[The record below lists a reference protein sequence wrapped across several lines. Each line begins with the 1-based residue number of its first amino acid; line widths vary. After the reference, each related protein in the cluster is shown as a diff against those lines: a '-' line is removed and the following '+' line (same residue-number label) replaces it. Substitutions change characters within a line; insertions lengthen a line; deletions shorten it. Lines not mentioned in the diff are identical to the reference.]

1 MTWLS
6 FKSRCYLKTNDN
18 TNPFR
23 KQILGELNVDLTNMG
38 IAAKDAAFHLATA
51 STAQKNK
58 ALAIIADELEAN
70 SEVILAANAKDI
82 ELGREAGLTDALL
95 DRLLLNEERLT
106 GIANDVRNVISLND
120 PVGSEIDSKVLEN
133 GMALS
138 RRRVP
143 LGVVGVIYEA
153 RPNVTIDIAALC
165 LKTGNASILR
175 GGKETFFSNMEL
187 VKVIQSALEKAEL
200 PAASVQYIEK
210 PDREL
215 VAQLLKLDEY
225 VDMIIPRG
233 GAGLHKMCQEN
244 STIPVIIGGFGISH
258 IFIDESADLERS
270 LNVVENSKVQ
280 RPSACNALDTLLVH
294 KAVAEEFLPKLVE
307 RLNGKV
313 ALVSDASA
321 KPLVANAADV
331 RDAQEGDFDT
341 EWLSYTLGVK
351 VVADVKEAIDHMR
364 VHNASHS
371 DAIMTN
377 SLQNSELFINS
388 VGSAAVYVN
397 ASTRFTDGAQFGLGA
412 EVAVSTQKLHA
423 RGPMGLEELTSY
435 KWVGKADYLIRS

>member
-1 MTWLS
+1 M
-6 FKSRCYLKTNDN
+6 
-18 TNPFR
+18 
-23 KQILGELNVDLTNMG
+23 DLTNMG

-70 SEVILAANAKDI
+70 AATILEANAKDI

-120 PVGSEIDSKVLEN
+120 PVGSEMDSKVLEN
-133 GMALS
+133 GMSLS

-215 VAQLLKLDEY
+215 VSQLLKLDDY

-233 GAGLHKMCQEN
+233 GAGLHKMCKEN

-258 IFIDESADLERS
+258 IFVDESADLEKS
-270 LNVVENSKVQ
+270 VDVVENSKVQ
-280 RPSACNALDTLLVH
+280 RPSACNSLDTLLVH
-294 KAVAEEFLPKLVE
+294 EAVAEAFLAQLTQ
-307 RLNGKV
+307 RLAGKV
-313 ALVSDASA
+313 TLVADTSA
-321 KPLVANAADV
+321 KSLLAGFEDQ
-331 RDAQEGDFDT
+331 RDAVEGDFDT
-341 EWLSYTLGVK
+341 EWLSFTLGVK
-351 VVADVKEAIDHMR
+351 VVADVAEAIDHMR

-377 SLQNSELFINS
+377 SLESSERFINS

-435 KWVGKADYLIRS
+435 KWVGKANYLVRG

>member
-1 MTWLS
+1 
-6 FKSRCYLKTNDN
+6 
-18 TNPFR
+18 
-23 KQILGELNVDLTNMG
+23 MG
-38 IAAKDAAFHLATA
+38 KAAKDAAFELATA
-51 STAQKNK
+51 STAQKNQ

-70 SEVILAANAKDI
+70 SAAILAANAKDI

-133 GMALS
+133 GMSLS

-187 VKVIQSALEKAEL
+187 VKVIQSALAKANL

-215 VAQLLKLDEY
+215 VSQLLKLDDY

-233 GAGLHKMCQEN
+233 GAGLHKMCKEN

-258 IFIDESADLERS
+258 IFVDESADLEKS

-280 RPSACNALDTLLVH
+280 RPSACNSLDTLLVH
-294 KAVAEEFLPKLVE
+294 EKVAAKFLPMIVERMSDKVTFVAEPKA
-307 RLNGKV
+307 K
-313 ALVSDASA
+313 ALMAQA
-321 KPLVANAADV
+321 TQI
-331 RDAQEGDFDT
+331 RDAAEGDFDT

-351 VVADVKEAIDHMR
+351 VVADVKDAIDHMR

-377 SLQNSELFINS
+377 SLVNSELFINS

-397 ASTRFTDGAQFGLGA
+397 AATRFTDGAQFGLGA

-435 KWVGKADYLIRS
+435 KWVGKANYLARS

>member
-1 MTWLS
+1 
-6 FKSRCYLKTNDN
+6 
-18 TNPFR
+18 
-23 KQILGELNVDLTNMG
+23 MG
-38 IAAKDAAFHLATA
+38 KAAKDAAFELATA
-51 STAQKNK
+51 STAQKNQ

-70 SEVILAANAKDI
+70 SAAILAANAKDI

-133 GMALS
+133 GMSLS

-187 VKVIQSALEKAEL
+187 VKVIQSALAKANL

-215 VAQLLKLDEY
+215 VSQLLKLDDY

-233 GAGLHKMCQEN
+233 GAGLHKMCKEN

-258 IFIDESADLERS
+258 IFVDESADLKKS

-280 RPSACNALDTLLVH
+280 RPSACNSLDTLLVH
-294 KAVAEEFLPKLVE
+294 EKIAAQFLPMIVE
-307 RLNGKV
+307 RMNDKV
-313 ALVSDASA
+313 TFVTEPKAKALMAQA
-321 KPLVANAADV
+321 TQI
-331 RDAQEGDFDT
+331 RDAVEGDFDT

-351 VVADVKEAIDHMR
+351 VVSDVKDAIDHMR

-377 SLQNSELFINS
+377 SLENSELFINS

-435 KWVGKADYLIRS
+435 KWVGKANYLARS

>member
-1 MTWLS
+1 M
-6 FKSRCYLKTNDN
+6 
-18 TNPFR
+18 
-23 KQILGELNVDLTNMG
+23 DLTVLG
-38 IAAKDAAFHLATA
+38 KAAKAASFQLATA
-51 STAQKNK
+51 STAQKNQ
-58 ALAIIADELEAN
+58 ALAIMADQLEAQ
-70 SEVILAANAKDI
+70 SASILAANAKDI
-82 ELGREAGLTDALL
+82 ALGREAGLSDAML
-95 DRLLLNEERLT
+95 DRLLLNESRLQA
-106 GIANDVRNVISLND
+106 IANDVRNVIKLND
-120 PVGSEIDSKVLEN
+120 PVGSEIDSRVLEN
-133 GMALS
+133 GMSLA

-165 LKTGNASILR
+165 LKTGNAAILR

-187 VKVIQSALEKAEL
+187 VKVIQSALDKAGL

-215 VAQLLKLDEY
+215 VTQLLKMDDY

-233 GAGLHKMCQEN
+233 GAGLHKMCKEN
-244 STIPVIIGGFGISH
+244 STVPVIIGGFGISH
-258 IFIDESADLERS
+258 IFVDESADLDKS
-270 LNVVENSKVQ
+270 VAVIENAKVQ

-294 KAVAEEFLPKLVE
+294 QAIAKPLLDKLIAK
-307 RLNGKV
+307 LNGKV
-313 ALVSDASA
+313 AFVAEPKA
-321 KPLVANAADV
+321 KALMHAAAEL
-331 RDAQEGDFDT
+331 RDAQSGDFDT

-351 VVADVKEAIDHMR
+351 VVQDVQEAIEHMR
-364 VHNASHS
+364 EHNASHS

-377 SLQNSELFINS
+377 DLYNAELFVNTA
-388 VGSAAVYVN
+388 GSAAVYVN

-435 KWVGKADYLIRS
+435 KWVGKANYLSRS

>member
-1 MTWLS
+1 M
-6 FKSRCYLKTNDN
+6 
-18 TNPFR
+18 
-23 KQILGELNVDLTNMG
+23 DLTVLG
-38 IAAKDAAFHLATA
+38 KAAKAASFQLATA
-51 STAQKNK
+51 STAQKNQ
-58 ALAIIADELEAN
+58 ALAIMADQLEAQ
-70 SEVILAANAKDI
+70 SASILAANAKDI
-82 ELGREAGLTDALL
+82 ALGREAGLSDAML
-95 DRLLLNEERLT
+95 DRLLLNESRLQA
-106 GIANDVRNVISLND
+106 IANDVRNVTKLND
-120 PVGSEIDSKVLEN
+120 PVGSEIDSRVLEN
-133 GMALS
+133 GMSLA

-165 LKTGNASILR
+165 LKTGNAAILR

-187 VKVIQSALEKAEL
+187 VKVIQSALDKAGL

-215 VAQLLKLDEY
+215 VTQLLKMDDY

-233 GAGLHKMCQEN
+233 GAGLHKMCKEN
-244 STIPVIIGGFGISH
+244 STVPVIIGGFGISH
-258 IFIDESADLERS
+258 IFVDESADLDKS
-270 LNVVENSKVQ
+270 VAVIENAKVQ

-294 KAVAEEFLPKLVE
+294 QAIAKPLLDKLIAK
-307 RLNGKV
+307 LNGKV
-313 ALVSDASA
+313 AFVAEPKA
-321 KPLVANAADV
+321 KALMNAAAEL
-331 RDAQEGDFDT
+331 RDAQAGDFDT

-351 VVADVKEAIDHMR
+351 VVQDVQEAIEHMR
-364 VHNASHS
+364 EHNASHS

-377 SLQNSELFINS
+377 DLYNAELFVNTA
-388 VGSAAVYVN
+388 GSAAVYVN

-435 KWVGKADYLIRS
+435 KWVGKANYLSRS

>member
-1 MTWLS
+1 M
-6 FKSRCYLKTNDN
+6 
-18 TNPFR
+18 
-23 KQILGELNVDLTNMG
+23 DLTNMG
-38 IAAKDAAFHLATA
+38 KAAKDAAFELATA
-51 STAQKNK
+51 STAQKNQ

-70 SEVILAANAKDI
+70 SAAILAANAKDI

-133 GMALS
+133 GMSLS

-165 LKTGNASILR
+165 LKTGNANILR

-187 VKVIQSALEKAEL
+187 VKVIQSALAKANL

-215 VAQLLKLDEY
+215 VSQLLKLDDY

-233 GAGLHKMCQEN
+233 GAGLHKMCKEN

-258 IFIDESADLERS
+258 IFVDESADLEKS

-280 RPSACNALDTLLVH
+280 RPSACNSLDTLLVH
-294 KAVAEEFLPKLVE
+294 EKVAAKFLPMIVERMSDKVTFVAEPKA
-307 RLNGKV
+307 K
-313 ALVSDASA
+313 ALMAQA
-321 KPLVANAADV
+321 TQI
-331 RDAQEGDFDT
+331 RDAVEGDFDT

-351 VVADVKEAIDHMR
+351 VVADVKDAIEHMR

-377 SLQNSELFINS
+377 SLINSELFINS

-397 ASTRFTDGAQFGLGA
+397 AATRFTDGAQFGLGA

-435 KWVGKADYLIRS
+435 KWVGKANYLARS

>member
-1 MTWLS
+1 M
-6 FKSRCYLKTNDN
+6 
-18 TNPFR
+18 
-23 KQILGELNVDLTNMG
+23 DLTNMG
-38 IAAKDAAFHLATA
+38 KAAKDAAFELATA
-51 STAQKNK
+51 STAQKNQ

-70 SEVILAANAKDI
+70 AATILAANAKDI

-133 GMALS
+133 GMSLS

-187 VKVIQSALEKAEL
+187 VKVIQSALAKANL

-215 VAQLLKLDEY
+215 VSQLLKLDDY

-233 GAGLHKMCQEN
+233 GAGLHKMCKEN

-258 IFIDESADLERS
+258 IFVDESADLEKS

-280 RPSACNALDTLLVH
+280 RPSACNSLDTLLVH
-294 KAVAEEFLPKLVE
+294 EDVAAQFLPMIVE
-307 RLNGKV
+307 RMNDKV
-313 ALVSDASA
+313 TFVVEPKAKALMAQA
-321 KPLVANAADV
+321 TQI
-331 RDAQEGDFDT
+331 RDAAEGDFDT

-351 VVADVKEAIDHMR
+351 VVVDVKEAIDHMR
-364 VHNASHS
+364 IHNASHS

-377 SLQNSELFINS
+377 SLVNSELFINS

-397 ASTRFTDGAQFGLGA
+397 AATRFTDGAQFGLGA

-435 KWVGKADYLIRS
+435 KWVGKANYLARS

>member
-1 MTWLS
+1 M
-6 FKSRCYLKTNDN
+6 
-18 TNPFR
+18 
-23 KQILGELNVDLTNMG
+23 ELISMG
-38 IAAKDAAFHLATA
+38 KAAKEAAFQLATA
-51 STAQKNK
+51 STAQKNQ

-70 SEVILAANAKDI
+70 AEAILAANAKDI
-82 ELGREAGLTDALL
+82 EQGREAGLTEALL
-95 DRLLLNEERLT
+95 DRLLLNPERLT

-120 PVGSEIDSKVLEN
+120 PVGSELDSKVLEN
-133 GMALS
+133 GMSLS

-187 VKVIQSALEKAEL
+187 VKVIQSALAKAGL

-215 VAQLLKLDEY
+215 VSQLLKLDDY

-233 GAGLHKMCQEN
+233 GAGLHKMCKEN

-258 IFIDESADLERS
+258 IFVDESANLEKS
-270 LNVVENSKVQ
+270 LDVVENSKVQ
-280 RPSACNALDTLLVH
+280 RPSACNSLDTLLVH
-294 KAVAEEFLPKLVE
+294 EKVAAEFLPMLAE
-307 RLNGKV
+307 RVADKV
-313 ALVSDASA
+313 ALVAEPKA
-321 KPLVANAADV
+321 KVLLSNAKEL
-331 RDAQEGDFDT
+331 RDAGEGDFDT

-351 VVADVKEAIDHMR
+351 VVADVNEAVDHMR

-377 SLQNSELFINS
+377 SLENSEVFINS

-435 KWVGKADYLIRS
+435 KWVGKANYLPRS

>member
-1 MTWLS
+1 M
-6 FKSRCYLKTNDN
+6 
-18 TNPFR
+18 
-23 KQILGELNVDLTNMG
+23 DLTVLG
-38 IAAKDAAFHLATA
+38 KAAKAASFQLATA
-51 STAQKNK
+51 STAQKNQ
-58 ALAIIADELEAN
+58 ALAIMADQLEAQ
-70 SEVILAANAKDI
+70 SASILAANAKDI
-82 ELGREAGLTDALL
+82 ALGREAGLSDAML
-95 DRLLLNEERLT
+95 DRLLLNESRLQA
-106 GIANDVRNVISLND
+106 IANDVRNVINLND
-120 PVGSEIDSKVLEN
+120 PVGSEIDSRVLEN
-133 GMALS
+133 GMSLA

-165 LKTGNASILR
+165 LKTGNAAILR

-187 VKVIQSALEKAEL
+187 VKVIQSALDKAGL

-215 VAQLLKLDEY
+215 VTQLLKMDDY

-233 GAGLHKMCQEN
+233 GAGLHKMCKEN
-244 STIPVIIGGFGISH
+244 STVPVIIGGFGISH
-258 IFIDESADLERS
+258 IFVDESADLDKS
-270 LNVVENSKVQ
+270 VAVIENAKVQ

-294 KAVAEEFLPKLVE
+294 QAIAKPLLDKLIAK
-307 RLNGKV
+307 LNGKV
-313 ALVSDASA
+313 AFVVEPKA
-321 KPLVANAADV
+321 KALMNAAAEL
-331 RDAQEGDFDT
+331 RDAQAGDFDT

-351 VVADVKEAIDHMR
+351 VVQDVQEAIEHMR
-364 VHNASHS
+364 EHNASHS

-377 SLQNSELFINS
+377 DLYNAELFVNTA
-388 VGSAAVYVN
+388 GSAAVYVN

-435 KWVGKADYLIRS
+435 KWVGKANYLSRS

>member
-1 MTWLS
+1 
-6 FKSRCYLKTNDN
+6 
-18 TNPFR
+18 
-23 KQILGELNVDLTNMG
+23 MG

-70 SEVILAANAKDI
+70 AATILEANAKDI

-120 PVGSEIDSKVLEN
+120 PVGSEMDSKVLEN
-133 GMALS
+133 GMSLS

-187 VKVIQSALEKAEL
+187 VNVIQSALEKAEL

-215 VAQLLKLDEY
+215 VSQLLKLDDY

-233 GAGLHKMCQEN
+233 GAGLHKMCKEN

-258 IFIDESADLERS
+258 IFVDESADLEKS
-270 LNVVENSKVQ
+270 VDVVENSKVQ
-280 RPSACNALDTLLVH
+280 RPSACNSLDTLLVH
-294 KAVAEEFLPKLVE
+294 EAVAEAFLAQLTQ
-307 RLNGKV
+307 RLAGKV
-313 ALVSDASA
+313 TLVADTSA
-321 KPLVANAADV
+321 KSLLAGFEDQ
-331 RDAQEGDFDT
+331 RDAVEDDFDT

-351 VVADVKEAIDHMR
+351 VVADVAEAIDHMR

-377 SLQNSELFINS
+377 SLESSERFINS

-435 KWVGKADYLIRS
+435 KWVGKANYLVRG

>member
-1 MTWLS
+1 
-6 FKSRCYLKTNDN
+6 
-18 TNPFR
+18 
-23 KQILGELNVDLTNMG
+23 MG
-38 IAAKDAAFHLATA
+38 KAAKGAAFELATA
-51 STAQKNK
+51 STAQKNQ

-70 SEVILAANAKDI
+70 SAAILAANAKDI

-106 GIANDVRNVISLND
+106 AIANDVRNVISLND

-133 GMALS
+133 GMSLS

-187 VKVIQSALEKAEL
+187 VKVIQSALAKANL

-215 VAQLLKLDEY
+215 VSQLLKLDDY

-233 GAGLHKMCQEN
+233 GAGLHKMCKEN

-258 IFIDESADLERS
+258 IFVDESADLEKS

-280 RPSACNALDTLLVH
+280 RPSACNSLDTLLVH
-294 KAVAEEFLPKLVE
+294 EKIAAQFLPMIVE
-307 RLNGKV
+307 RMNDKV
-313 ALVSDASA
+313 TFVTEPKAKALMAQA
-321 KPLVANAADV
+321 TQI
-331 RDAQEGDFDT
+331 RDAVEGDFDT

-351 VVADVKEAIDHMR
+351 VVSDVKDAIVHMR

-377 SLQNSELFINS
+377 SLENSELFINS

-435 KWVGKADYLIRS
+435 KWVGKANYLARS

>member
-1 MTWLS
+1 M
-6 FKSRCYLKTNDN
+6 N
-18 TNPFR
+18 
-23 KQILGELNVDLTNMG
+23 LTTMG
-38 IAAKDAAFHLATA
+38 QAAKAAAFDLAVA
-51 STAQKNK
+51 PTAQKNK

-70 SEVILAANAKDI
+70 KDAILAANEKDI
-82 ELGREAGLTDALL
+82 KAAVEAGISEAMQ
-95 DRLLLNEERLT
+95 DRLLLTEERLV
-106 GIANDVRNVISLND
+106 GIANDVRNVINLND

-133 GMALS
+133 GMSLS

-143 LGVVGVIYEA
+143 IGVIGVIYEA
-153 RPNVTIDIAALC
+153 RPNVTIDIASLC

-187 VKVIQSALEKAEL
+187 VKVIQVALEKAGL

-215 VAQLLKLDEY
+215 VSQLLTMDDY

-233 GAGLHKMCQEN
+233 GAGLHKMCKEN
-244 STIPVIIGGFGISH
+244 SSIPVIIGGFGISH
-258 IFIDESADLERS
+258 AFVDESADLERA
-270 LNVVENSKVQ
+270 LVVVDNSKAQ

-294 KAVAEEFLPKLVE
+294 EAVAPQFLALLANNMAGRVE
-307 RLNGKV
+307 
-313 ALVSDASA
+313 
-321 KPLVANAADV
+321 LVAEPKAYALLQECDGISL
-331 RDAQEGDFDT
+331 REAQEGDFDT

-351 VVADVKEAIDHMR
+351 VVADVNEAAAHMQK
-364 VHNASHS
+364 HNASHS
-371 DAIMTN
+371 DTILTN
-377 SLQNSELFINS
+377 NIESAEKFINTA
-388 VGSAAVYVN
+388 GSAAVYVN

>member
-1 MTWLS
+1 M
-6 FKSRCYLKTNDN
+6 
-18 TNPFR
+18 
-23 KQILGELNVDLTNMG
+23 DLTNMG

-70 SEVILAANAKDI
+70 AATLLEANAKDI

-120 PVGSEIDSKVLEN
+120 PVGSEMDSKVLEN
-133 GMALS
+133 GMSLS

-215 VAQLLKLDEY
+215 VSQLLKLDDY

-233 GAGLHKMCQEN
+233 GAGLHKMCKEN

-258 IFIDESADLERS
+258 IFVDESADLEKS
-270 LNVVENSKVQ
+270 VDVVENSKVQ
-280 RPSACNALDTLLVH
+280 RPSACNSLDTLLVH
-294 KAVAEEFLPKLVE
+294 EAVAEAFLAKLTQ
-307 RLNGKV
+307 RLAGKV
-313 ALVSDASA
+313 TLVADTSA
-321 KPLVANAADV
+321 KSLLAGFEDQ
-331 RDAQEGDFDT
+331 RDAVEGDFDT

-351 VVADVKEAIDHMR
+351 VVADVAEAIDHMR

-377 SLQNSELFINS
+377 SLESSERFINS

-435 KWVGKADYLIRS
+435 KWVGKANYLVRG

>member
-1 MTWLS
+1 M
-6 FKSRCYLKTNDN
+6 
-18 TNPFR
+18 
-23 KQILGELNVDLTNMG
+23 DLTNMG
-38 IAAKDAAFHLATA
+38 KAAKDAAFELATA
-51 STAQKNK
+51 STAQKNQ

-70 SEVILAANAKDI
+70 AATILAANAKDI

-133 GMALS
+133 GMSLS

-187 VKVIQSALEKAEL
+187 VKVIQSALAKANL

-215 VAQLLKLDEY
+215 VSQLLKLDDY

-233 GAGLHKMCQEN
+233 GAGLHKMCKEN

-258 IFIDESADLERS
+258 IFVDESAELEKS

-280 RPSACNALDTLLVH
+280 RPSACNSLDTLLVH
-294 KAVAEEFLPKLVE
+294 EKVAEQFLSMIVE
-307 RLNGKV
+307 RMNDKV
-313 ALVSDASA
+313 TFVAEPKAKALMTQA
-321 KPLVANAADV
+321 KQI
-331 RDAQEGDFDT
+331 RDAGEGDFDT

-351 VVADVKEAIDHMR
+351 VVADVREAIDHMR

-377 SLQNSELFINS
+377 SLVNSELFINS

-397 ASTRFTDGAQFGLGA
+397 AATRFTDGAQFGLGA

-435 KWVGKADYLIRS
+435 KWVGKANYLARS

>member
-1 MTWLS
+1 
-6 FKSRCYLKTNDN
+6 
-18 TNPFR
+18 
-23 KQILGELNVDLTNMG
+23 MG
-38 IAAKDAAFHLATA
+38 KAAKDAAFELATA
-51 STAQKNK
+51 STSQKNQ

-70 SEVILAANAKDI
+70 SAAILAANAKDI

-95 DRLLLNEERLT
+95 DRLLLNEGRLT

-133 GMALS
+133 GMSLA

-187 VKVIQSALEKAEL
+187 VKVIQSALAKANL

-215 VAQLLKLDEY
+215 VSQLLKLDDY

-233 GAGLHKMCQEN
+233 GAGLHKMCKEN

-258 IFIDESADLERS
+258 IFVDESADLEKS

-280 RPSACNALDTLLVH
+280 RPSACNSLDTLLVH
-294 KAVAEEFLPKLVE
+294 KNVAAEFLALLVE
-307 RLNGKV
+307 RMSEKV
-313 ALVSDASA
+313 TFVAEPKAKALM
-321 KPLVANAADV
+321 ANAQQI
-331 RDAQEGDFDT
+331 RDAGEGDFDT

-351 VVADVKEAIDHMR
+351 VVDDVKDAIDHMR

-377 SLQNSELFINS
+377 SLENAELFINS

-397 ASTRFTDGAQFGLGA
+397 AATRFTDGAQFGLGA

-435 KWVGKADYLIRS
+435 KWVGKANYLVRS

>member
-1 MTWLS
+1 
-6 FKSRCYLKTNDN
+6 
-18 TNPFR
+18 
-23 KQILGELNVDLTNMG
+23 MG
-38 IAAKDAAFHLATA
+38 KAAKDAAFHLATA

-70 SEVILAANAKDI
+70 SVSILAANAKDI
-82 ELGREAGLTDALL
+82 QLGREAGLTEALL
-95 DRLLLNEERLT
+95 DRLLLNTERLE
-106 GIANDVRNVISLND
+106 GIASDVRNVISLND
-120 PVGSEIDSKVLEN
+120 PVGSEIDSKMLEN
-133 GMALS
+133 GMSLS

-215 VAQLLKLDEY
+215 VSQLLKLDDY

-233 GAGLHKMCQEN
+233 GAGLHKMCKEN

-258 IFIDESADLERS
+258 IFVDESADLDKS
-270 LNVVENSKVQ
+270 LDVVENSKVQ
-280 RPSACNALDTLLVH
+280 RPSACNSLDTLLVH
-294 KAVAEEFLPKLVE
+294 KNIAEAFLPKLAE
-307 RLNGKV
+307 RV
-313 ALVSDASA
+313 QDSVT
-321 KPLVANAADV
+321 LVAEPVAKGFLNDAKLL
-331 RDAQEGDFDT
+331 RDAIDGDFDT

-351 VVADVKEAIDHMR
+351 VVEGVTDAIDHMR
-364 VHNASHS
+364 IHNASHS

-377 SLQNSELFINS
+377 SLVNAESFINS

-435 KWVGKADYLIRS
+435 KWVGKANYLIRS

>member
-1 MTWLS
+1 M
-6 FKSRCYLKTNDN
+6 
-18 TNPFR
+18 
-23 KQILGELNVDLTNMG
+23 DLTNMG
-38 IAAKDAAFHLATA
+38 IAAKEAAFHLATA

-70 SEVILAANAKDI
+70 AATILEANAKDI

-133 GMALS
+133 GMSLS

-215 VAQLLKLDEY
+215 VSQLLKLDDY

-233 GAGLHKMCQEN
+233 GAGLHKMCKEN

-258 IFIDESADLERS
+258 IFVDESADLEKS
-270 LNVVENSKVQ
+270 VDVVENSKVQ
-280 RPSACNALDTLLVH
+280 RPSACNSLDTLLVH
-294 KAVAEEFLPKLVE
+294 EAVAEAFLAKLTQ
-307 RLNGKV
+307 RLAGKV
-313 ALVSDASA
+313 TLVTDASA
-321 KPLVANAADV
+321 KSLLTGFEDQ
-331 RDAQEGDFDT
+331 RDAVEGDFDT

-351 VVADVKEAIDHMR
+351 VVANVAQAIDHMR

-377 SLQNSELFINS
+377 SLESSERFINS

-435 KWVGKADYLIRS
+435 KWVGKANYLVRG

>member
-1 MTWLS
+1 
-6 FKSRCYLKTNDN
+6 
-18 TNPFR
+18 
-23 KQILGELNVDLTNMG
+23 MG
-38 IAAKDAAFHLATA
+38 KAAKDAAFELATA
-51 STAQKNK
+51 STAQKNQ

-70 SEVILAANAKDI
+70 SAAILAANAKDI

-106 GIANDVRNVISLND
+106 AIANDVRNVVSLND

-133 GMALS
+133 GMSLS

-187 VKVIQSALEKAEL
+187 VKVIQSALAKANL

-215 VAQLLKLDEY
+215 VSQLLKLDDY

-233 GAGLHKMCQEN
+233 GAGLHKMCKEN

-258 IFIDESADLERS
+258 IFVDESADLEKS

-280 RPSACNALDTLLVH
+280 RPSACNSLDTLLVH
-294 KAVAEEFLPKLVE
+294 EKIAAQFLPMIVE
-307 RLNGKV
+307 RMNDKV
-313 ALVSDASA
+313 TFVTEPKAKALMPQATQI
-321 KPLVANAADV
+321 
-331 RDAQEGDFDT
+331 RDAVEGDFDT

-351 VVADVKEAIDHMR
+351 VVSDVKDAIDHMR

-377 SLQNSELFINS
+377 SLENSELFINS

-435 KWVGKADYLIRS
+435 KWVGKANYLARS

>member
-1 MTWLS
+1 M
-6 FKSRCYLKTNDN
+6 
-18 TNPFR
+18 
-23 KQILGELNVDLTNMG
+23 DLTNMG
-38 IAAKDAAFHLATA
+38 KAAKDAAFELATA
-51 STAQKNK
+51 STAQKNQ

-70 SEVILAANAKDI
+70 SAAILAANAKDI

-106 GIANDVRNVISLND
+106 AIANDVRNVISLND

-133 GMALS
+133 GMSLS

-187 VKVIQSALEKAEL
+187 VKVIQSALAKANL

-215 VAQLLKLDEY
+215 VSQLLKLDDY

-233 GAGLHKMCQEN
+233 GAGLHKMCKEN

-258 IFIDESADLERS
+258 IFVDESADLEKA

-280 RPSACNALDTLLVH
+280 RPSACNSLDTLLVH
-294 KAVAEEFLPKLVE
+294 EKIAAQFLPMIVERMNDKVTFVAEPK
-307 RLNGKV
+307 
-313 ALVSDASA
+313 A
-321 KPLVANAADV
+321 KELMEQAKQV
-331 RDAQEGDFDT
+331 RDAVEGDFDT

-351 VVADVKEAIDHMR
+351 VVSDVKDAIDHMR

-377 SLQNSELFINS
+377 SLENSELFINS
-388 VGSAAVYVN
+388 AGSAAVYVN

-435 KWVGKADYLIRS
+435 KWVGKANYLARS

>member
-1 MTWLS
+1 
-6 FKSRCYLKTNDN
+6 
-18 TNPFR
+18 
-23 KQILGELNVDLTNMG
+23 MG
-38 IAAKDAAFHLATA
+38 KAAKDAAFELATA
-51 STAQKNK
+51 STAQKNQ

-70 SEVILAANAKDI
+70 SAAILAANAKDI
-82 ELGREAGLTDALL
+82 ELGREVGLTDALL

-133 GMALS
+133 GMSLS

-187 VKVIQSALEKAEL
+187 VKVIQSALAKANL

-215 VAQLLKLDEY
+215 VSQLLKLDDY

-233 GAGLHKMCQEN
+233 GAGLHKMCKEN

-258 IFIDESADLERS
+258 IFVDESADLEKS

-280 RPSACNALDTLLVH
+280 RPSACNSLDTLLVH
-294 KAVAEEFLPKLVE
+294 EKVAAKFLPMIVERMSDKVTFVAEPKA
-307 RLNGKV
+307 K
-313 ALVSDASA
+313 ALMAQA
-321 KPLVANAADV
+321 TQI
-331 RDAQEGDFDT
+331 RDAAEGDFDT

-351 VVADVKEAIDHMR
+351 VVADVKDAIDHMR

-377 SLQNSELFINS
+377 SLINSELFINS

-397 ASTRFTDGAQFGLGA
+397 AATRFTDGAQFGLGA

-435 KWVGKADYLIRS
+435 KWVGKANYLARS

>member
-1 MTWLS
+1 M
-6 FKSRCYLKTNDN
+6 
-18 TNPFR
+18 
-23 KQILGELNVDLTNMG
+23 DLTNMG
-38 IAAKDAAFHLATA
+38 KAAKDAAFELATA
-51 STAQKNK
+51 STAQKNQ

-70 SEVILAANAKDI
+70 SAAILAANAKDI

-133 GMALS
+133 GMSLS

-187 VKVIQSALEKAEL
+187 VKVIQSALAKANL

-215 VAQLLKLDEY
+215 VSQLLKLDDY
-225 VDMIIPRG
+225 VDMLIPRG
-233 GAGLHKMCQEN
+233 GAGLHKMCKEN

-258 IFIDESADLERS
+258 IFVDESADLEKS

-280 RPSACNALDTLLVH
+280 RPSACNSLDTLLVH
-294 KAVAEEFLPKLVE
+294 EKVAAKFLPMIVERMSDKVTFVAEPKA
-307 RLNGKV
+307 K
-313 ALVSDASA
+313 ALMAQA
-321 KPLVANAADV
+321 TQI
-331 RDAQEGDFDT
+331 RDAVEGDFDT

-377 SLQNSELFINS
+377 SLINSELFINS

-397 ASTRFTDGAQFGLGA
+397 AATRFTDGAQFGLGA

-435 KWVGKADYLIRS
+435 KWVGKANYLARS

>member
-1 MTWLS
+1 
-6 FKSRCYLKTNDN
+6 
-18 TNPFR
+18 
-23 KQILGELNVDLTNMG
+23 MG

-70 SEVILAANAKDI
+70 AATILEANAKDI

-120 PVGSEIDSKVLEN
+120 PVGSEMDSKVLEN
-133 GMALS
+133 GMSLS

-215 VAQLLKLDEY
+215 VSQLLKLDDY

-233 GAGLHKMCQEN
+233 GAGLHKMCKEN

-258 IFIDESADLERS
+258 IFVDESADLEKS
-270 LNVVENSKVQ
+270 VDVVENSKVQ
-280 RPSACNALDTLLVH
+280 RPSACNSLDTLLVH
-294 KAVAEEFLPKLVE
+294 EAVAEAFLAKLTQ
-307 RLNGKV
+307 RLAGKV
-313 ALVSDASA
+313 TLVADASA
-321 KPLVANAADV
+321 KSLLAGFEDQ
-331 RDAQEGDFDT
+331 RDAVEGDFDT

-351 VVADVKEAIDHMR
+351 VVADVAEAIDHMR

-377 SLQNSELFINS
+377 SLESSERFINS

-435 KWVGKADYLIRS
+435 KWVGKANYLIRG

>member
-1 MTWLS
+1 M
-6 FKSRCYLKTNDN
+6 
-18 TNPFR
+18 
-23 KQILGELNVDLTNMG
+23 ELTNLG
-38 IAAKDAAFHLATA
+38 KAAKEAAFQLATA
-51 STAQKNK
+51 STAQKNR
-58 ALAIIADELEAN
+58 ALALIADELEAN
-70 SEVILAANAKDI
+70 AADILAANAKDI
-82 ELGREAGLTDALL
+82 ELGRQAGLSDAML
-95 DRLLLNEERLT
+95 DRLLLNEQRLH
-106 GIANDVRNVISLND
+106 GIANDVRNVISLAD

-133 GMALS
+133 GMQLS

-175 GGKETFFSNMEL
+175 GGKETLFSNMEL
-187 VKVIQSALEKAEL
+187 VNVIQSALAKAKL

-215 VAQLLKLDEY
+215 VNQLLKMDEY

-233 GAGLHKMCQEN
+233 GAGLHKMCKEN

-258 IFIDESADLERS
+258 IFVDESANLEKS
-270 LNVVENSKVQ
+270 LDVVENAKVQ
-280 RPSACNALDTLLVH
+280 RPSACNSLDTLLVH
-294 KAVAEEFLPKLVE
+294 QQVAAEFLPMLVA
-307 RLNGKV
+307 RLNDKV
-313 ALVSDASA
+313 TFVAEPQAKALMGSA
-321 KPLVANAADV
+321 DHL

-351 VVADVKEAIDHMR
+351 VVADVAQAIEHMR
-364 VHNASHS
+364 EHNASHS

-377 SLQNSELFINS
+377 SLENAERFINS
-388 VGSAAVYVN
+388 VDSAAVYVN

-435 KWVGKADYLIRS
+435 KWVGKANYLPRS

>member
-1 MTWLS
+1 M
-6 FKSRCYLKTNDN
+6 
-18 TNPFR
+18 
-23 KQILGELNVDLTNMG
+23 DLTVLG
-38 IAAKDAAFHLATA
+38 KAAKAASFQLATA
-51 STAQKNK
+51 STAQKNQ
-58 ALAIIADELEAN
+58 ALAIMAEQLEAQ
-70 SEVILAANAKDI
+70 SASILAANDKDI
-82 ELGREAGLTDALL
+82 ALGREAGLSDAML
-95 DRLLLNEERLT
+95 DRLLLNEARLQA
-106 GIANDVRNVISLND
+106 IANDVRNVIKLND
-120 PVGSEIDSKVLEN
+120 PVGSEIDSRVLEN
-133 GMALS
+133 GMSLA

-165 LKTGNASILR
+165 LKTGNAAILR

-187 VKVIQSALEKAEL
+187 VKVIQSALDKAGL

-215 VAQLLKLDEY
+215 VTQLLKMDDY

-233 GAGLHKMCQEN
+233 GAGLHKMCKEN
-244 STIPVIIGGFGISH
+244 STVPVIIGGFGISH
-258 IFIDESADLERS
+258 IFVDESADLDKS
-270 LNVVENSKVQ
+270 VAVIENAKVQ

-294 KAVAEEFLPKLVE
+294 QAI
-307 RLNGKV
+307 
-313 ALVSDASA
+313 A
-321 KPLVANAADV
+321 KPLLEKLVAKLNDKVAFVAEPKAKALMSAAAEL
-331 RDAQEGDFDT
+331 RDAQDGDFDT

-351 VVADVKEAIDHMR
+351 VVQDVQEAIDHMR
-364 VHNASHS
+364 EHNASHS

-377 SLQNSELFINS
+377 DLYNAERFVNTA
-388 VGSAAVYVN
+388 GSAAVYVN

-435 KWVGKADYLIRS
+435 KWVGKANYLSRS

>member
-1 MTWLS
+1 M
-6 FKSRCYLKTNDN
+6 
-18 TNPFR
+18 
-23 KQILGELNVDLTNMG
+23 DLTVLG
-38 IAAKDAAFHLATA
+38 KAAKAASFQLATA
-51 STAQKNK
+51 STAQKNQ
-58 ALAIIADELEAN
+58 ALAIMADQLEAQ
-70 SEVILAANAKDI
+70 SASILAANAKDI
-82 ELGREAGLTDALL
+82 ALGREAGLSDAML
-95 DRLLLNEERLT
+95 DRLLLNESRLQA
-106 GIANDVRNVISLND
+106 IANDVRNVIKLND
-120 PVGSEIDSKVLEN
+120 PVGSEIDSRVLEN
-133 GMALS
+133 GMSLA

-165 LKTGNASILR
+165 LKTGNAAILR

-187 VKVIQSALEKAEL
+187 VKVIQSALDKAGL

-215 VAQLLKLDEY
+215 VTQLLKMDDY

-233 GAGLHKMCQEN
+233 GAGLHKMCKEN
-244 STIPVIIGGFGISH
+244 STVPVIIGGFGISH
-258 IFIDESADLERS
+258 IFVDESADLDKS
-270 LNVVENSKVQ
+270 VAVIENAKVQ

-294 KAVAEEFLPKLVE
+294 QAIAKPLLEKLVAK
-307 RLNGKV
+307 LNGKV
-313 ALVSDASA
+313 AFVAEPKA
-321 KPLVANAADV
+321 KALMNSAADL
-331 RDAQEGDFDT
+331 RDAQDGDFDT

-351 VVADVKEAIDHMR
+351 VVQDVQEAIDHMR
-364 VHNASHS
+364 EHNASHS

-377 SLQNSELFINS
+377 DLYNAELFVNTA
-388 VGSAAVYVN
+388 GSAAVYVN

-435 KWVGKADYLIRS
+435 KWVGKANYLSRS

>member
-1 MTWLS
+1 M
-6 FKSRCYLKTNDN
+6 
-18 TNPFR
+18 
-23 KQILGELNVDLTNMG
+23 DLTNMG
-38 IAAKDAAFHLATA
+38 KAAKDAAFELATA
-51 STAQKNK
+51 STAQKNQ

-70 SEVILAANAKDI
+70 SAAILAANAKDI

-95 DRLLLNEERLT
+95 DRLLLNDERLT

-133 GMALS
+133 GMSLS

-187 VKVIQSALEKAEL
+187 VKVIQSALAKANL

-215 VAQLLKLDEY
+215 VSQLLKLDDY

-233 GAGLHKMCQEN
+233 GAGLHKMCKEN

-258 IFIDESADLERS
+258 IFVDESADLEKS

-280 RPSACNALDTLLVH
+280 RPSACNSLDTLLVH
-294 KAVAEEFLPKLVE
+294 EKVAAKFLPMIVERMSDKVTFVAEPKA
-307 RLNGKV
+307 K
-313 ALVSDASA
+313 ALMAQA
-321 KPLVANAADV
+321 TQI
-331 RDAQEGDFDT
+331 RDAAEGDFDT

-351 VVADVKEAIDHMR
+351 VVADVKDAIDHMR

-377 SLQNSELFINS
+377 SLINSELFINS

-397 ASTRFTDGAQFGLGA
+397 AATRFTDGAQFGLGA

-435 KWVGKADYLIRS
+435 KWVGKANYLARS

>member
-1 MTWLS
+1 M
-6 FKSRCYLKTNDN
+6 
-18 TNPFR
+18 
-23 KQILGELNVDLTNMG
+23 ELISMG
-38 IAAKDAAFHLATA
+38 KAAKEAAFQLATA
-51 STAQKNK
+51 STAQKNQ

-70 SEVILAANAKDI
+70 AETILAANAKDI
-82 ELGREAGLTDALL
+82 EKGREAGLTEALL
-95 DRLLLNEERLT
+95 DRLLLNTERLT

-120 PVGSEIDSKVLEN
+120 PVGSELDCKVLEN
-133 GMALS
+133 GMSLS

-187 VKVIQSALEKAEL
+187 VKVIQSALAKAEL

-215 VAQLLKLDEY
+215 VSQLLKLDDY

-233 GAGLHKMCQEN
+233 GAGLHKMCKEN

-258 IFIDESADLERS
+258 IFVDQSADLAKS
-270 LNVVENSKVQ
+270 LEVVENAKVQ

-294 KAVAEEFLPKLVE
+294 EQVAAEFLPMLAA
-307 RLNGKV
+307 RLNDKV
-313 ALVSDASA
+313 ALVAEPKAKALLGDA
-321 KPLVANAADV
+321 KEL
-331 RDAQEGDFDT
+331 RDAAEGDFDT
-341 EWLSYTLGVK
+341 EWLSFTLGVK
-351 VVADVKEAIDHMR
+351 VVSGVEEAIDHMR

-377 SLQNSELFINS
+377 SLENSELFINS

-435 KWVGKADYLIRS
+435 KWVGKANYLPRS

>member
-1 MTWLS
+1 M
-6 FKSRCYLKTNDN
+6 
-18 TNPFR
+18 
-23 KQILGELNVDLTNMG
+23 DLTNMG

-70 SEVILAANAKDI
+70 AATILEANAKDI

-95 DRLLLNEERLT
+95 DRLLLNEERLI

-120 PVGSEIDSKVLEN
+120 PIGSEMDSKVLEN
-133 GMALS
+133 GMSLS

-215 VAQLLKLDEY
+215 VSQLLKLDDY

-233 GAGLHKMCQEN
+233 GAGLHKMCKEN

-258 IFIDESADLERS
+258 IFVDESADLEKS
-270 LNVVENSKVQ
+270 VDVVENSKVQ
-280 RPSACNALDTLLVH
+280 RPSACNSLDTLLVH
-294 KAVAEEFLPKLVE
+294 EAVAEAFLAQLTQ
-307 RLNGKV
+307 RLAGKV
-313 ALVSDASA
+313 TLVADTSA
-321 KPLVANAADV
+321 KSLLAGFEDQ
-331 RDAQEGDFDT
+331 RDAVEGDFDT

-351 VVADVKEAIDHMR
+351 VVANVAEAIDHMR

-377 SLQNSELFINS
+377 SLESSERFINS

-435 KWVGKADYLIRS
+435 KWVGKANYLIRG

>member
-1 MTWLS
+1 M
-6 FKSRCYLKTNDN
+6 
-18 TNPFR
+18 
-23 KQILGELNVDLTNMG
+23 DLTNIG
-38 IAAKDAAFHLATA
+38 KAAKDAAFELATA
-51 STAQKNK
+51 STAQKNQ

-70 SEVILAANAKDI
+70 SAAILAANAKDI

-133 GMALS
+133 GMSLS

-187 VKVIQSALEKAEL
+187 VKVIQSALAKANL
-200 PAASVQYIEK
+200 QAASVQYIEK

-215 VAQLLKLDEY
+215 VSQLLKLDDY

-233 GAGLHKMCQEN
+233 GAGLHKMCKEN

-258 IFIDESADLERS
+258 IFVDESADLEKS

-280 RPSACNALDTLLVH
+280 RPSACNSLDTLLVH
-294 KAVAEEFLPKLVE
+294 EKVAAKFLPMIVERMSDKVTFVAEPKA
-307 RLNGKV
+307 K
-313 ALVSDASA
+313 ALMAQA
-321 KPLVANAADV
+321 TQI
-331 RDAQEGDFDT
+331 RDAVEGDFDT

-351 VVADVKEAIDHMR
+351 VVADVKDAIEHMR

-377 SLQNSELFINS
+377 SLINSELFINS

-397 ASTRFTDGAQFGLGA
+397 AATRFTDGAQFGLGA

-435 KWVGKADYLIRS
+435 KWVGKANYLARS